1 MLILNF
7 PSYHFRMQS
16 KDNKAYIFCVVRK
29 KFYLLTPE
37 EWVRQH
43 VIRFLTDVKGYDLAG
58 IAVEVPLQL
67 NRLDR
72 RLDVLV
78 YKQAQPHIIVECK
91 RPNVKLS
98 QGVFDQIARYNIALG
113 SAYLMITNGLIH
125 FFYQLDETHEQ
136 FLFLKDLPIATISDS
151 S

>member
-1 MLILNF
+1 
-7 PSYHFRMQS
+7 MQS
-16 KDNKAYIFCVVRK
+16 TDNKVYIFCVVRK

-58 IAVEVPLQL
+58 IAVEVPLRL
-67 NRLDR
+67 NNLDK
-72 RLDVLV
+72 RLDVVV

-91 RPNVKLS
+91 GPNVKLS

-113 SAYLMITNGLIH
+113 SSYLMVTNGLIH
-125 FFYQLDETHEQ
+125 FFYQLDKTHQ
-136 FLFLKDLPIATISDS
+136 RLVFLKDLPFGATSDTL
-151 S
+151 